1 MLDEFYA
8 EIGKNSPV
16 APVILSV
23 ALMLFFGFAMTRITK
38 RLRLPSVT
46 AYLAVGILLGPY
58 VFDLVPG
65 EVVDGMSFLS
75 DIALAFIAF
84 GVGEFFKVEALRK
97 NGWRTVVVTLSE
109 TLLSS
114 LLVFLVTYLLLGLD
128 LSFSLVLAALASAT
142 APTSTVMT
150 IRQTG
155 ARGDFVD
162 TLLQVMALDNVV
174 SLLSYSVAISVA
186 VAALGGGA
194 LSFGT
199 VAMPVVRNLVAVVVG
214 GAFGLLL
221 RLLIPEGRSSD
232 NRLIIVVA
240 LLFLFCGFCSVIDVS
255 PLLGCMMIG
264 AVYVNLGGDE
274 KLFLQVS
281 YFSPPILLLFFVRSG
296 IGFRLNSLFASGG
309 SFIAY
314 PLIVVSIVYVLVR
327 TVGKVG
333 GAYLGCLAV
342 GKEKRIRNYLGMAEI
357 PQASVAIGL
366 AVLGARALG
375 GEMGATLET
384 VVVAAGILYEI
395 VGPVSAKFALYLSGS
410 YTQSLEELVPLA
422 KGEDEVSM
430 LCERIR
436 TIREELPKRQPPPI
450 SDEDAFTDAALEQ
463 REAAAMMPRLRGP
476 WRRL

>member
-1 MLDEFYA
+1 MNAFYERVA
-8 EIGKNSPV
+8 ATSPV
-16 APVILSV
+16 APIILSV

-38 RLRLPSVT
+38 RLRLPNVT
-46 AYLAVGILLGPY
+46 AYLTVGILLGPY
-58 VFDLVPG
+58 VFNLVPR

-84 GVGEFFKVEALRK
+84 GVGEFFKVEALRR
-97 NGWRTVVVTLSE
+97 NGLRTIVITLSE

-114 LLVFLVTYLLLGLD
+114 VLVFLVTYFLLGLD

-186 VAALGGGA
+186 VAALGGA
-194 LSFGT
+194 TLSFGT
-199 VAMPVVRNLVAVVVG
+199 VAMPVIRNLVAVVVG

-240 LLFLFCGFCSVIDVS
+240 LLFLFCGVCSIIDVS

-264 AVYVNLGGDE
+264 AVYANLGGDA

-296 IGFRLNSLFASGG
+296 IGFRLDALFANGG
-309 SFIAY
+309 SFIVY
-314 PLIVVSIVYVLVR
+314 PLILVSVVYVFTR
-327 TVGKVG
+327 AAGKIG
-333 GAYLGCLAV
+333 GSYLGCLAV
-342 GKEKRIRNYLGMAEI
+342 GKAPRIRNYLGMAEI

-395 VGPVSAKFALYLSGS
+395 VGPVSAKLALYLSGS
-410 YTQSLEELVPLA
+410 CTDTLEALVPTA
-422 KGEDEVSM
+422 EGEDEVAV

-436 TIREELPKRQPPPI
+436 AIREELPKREPPALSP
-450 SDEDAFTDAALEQ
+450 EDAFTEAALEQ
-463 REAAAMMPRLRGP
+463 REATVASPRMRGP

>member
-1 MLDEFYA
+1 MLDAFYERIA
-8 EIGKNSPV
+8 ATSSV

-23 ALMLFFGFAMTRITK
+23 ALMLFFGFAATRITK

-46 AYLAVGILLGPY
+46 AYLAAGILLGPY
-58 VFDLVPG
+58 VFDLVPT
-65 EVVDGMSFLS
+65 EVVGGMSFLS

-84 GVGEFFKVEALRK
+84 GVGEFFKLSALRK
-97 NGWRTVVVTLSE
+97 NGWRTVAITLSE
-109 TLLSS
+109 ALLSS
-114 LLVFLVTYLLLGLD
+114 LLVFFVTYLLLGLD

-142 APTSTVMT
+142 APASTVMT

-155 ARGDFVD
+155 AKGDFVD

-186 VAALGGGA
+186 VAAIGGGA
-194 LSFGT
+194 LSFST
-199 VAMPVVRNLVAVVVG
+199 VAMPLLRNLLAVVVG
-214 GAFGLLL
+214 GVLGFVL
-221 RLLIPEGRSSD
+221 RLLIPEGRSND

-240 LLFLFCGFCSVIDVS
+240 LLFLFCGFCSIIDVS

-264 AVYVNLGGDE
+264 AVYVNLGGDD

-296 IGFRLNSLFASGG
+296 IGFRLDSLFAGGG
-309 SFIAY
+309 SLVTY
-314 PLIVVSIVYVLVR
+314 PLILVSVTYFLVR

-333 GAYLGCLAV
+333 GSYLGCLAV
-342 GKEKRIRNYLGMAEI
+342 GKERRVRNYLGLAEI

-375 GEMGATLET
+375 GEMGQTLET

-395 VGPVSAKFALYLSGS
+395 VGPVSAKLALYLSGS
-410 YTQSLEELVPLA
+410 YTTDLPAAPTAEGV
-422 KGEDEVSM
+422 DEVAI

-436 TIREELPKRQPPPI
+436 AIREGLGEREAPPPTP
-450 SDEDAFTDAALEQ
+450 EDAFTEAALMQ
-463 REAAAMMPRLRGP
+463 REAMMPRRRGR
-476 WRRL
+476 WWQA

>member
-1 MLDEFYA
+1 MSVLDAFYA
-8 EIGKNSPV
+8 RIGQTSSV

-23 ALMLFFGFAMTRITK
+23 ALMLFFGFAATRITK
-38 RLRLPSVT
+38 RLRLPNVT
-46 AYLAVGILLGPY
+46 AYLAAGILLGPY
-58 VFDLVPG
+58 VFDLVPMG
-65 EVVDGMSFLS
+65 VVDGMSFLS

-84 GVGEFFKVEALRK
+84 GVGEFFKISALRK
-97 NGWRTVVVTLSE
+97 NGWRTVAITLSE
-109 TLLSS
+109 ALLSA

-128 LSFSLVLAALASAT
+128 FSFSLVLAALASAT
-142 APTSTVMT
+142 APASTVMT

-155 ARGDFVD
+155 AKGDFVD

-186 VAALGGGA
+186 VAALGGSA
-194 LSFGT
+194 LSFAT
-199 VAMPVVRNLVAVVVG
+199 VALPLLRNLLGVIVG
-214 GAFGLLL
+214 GVLGFVL
-221 RLLIPEGRSSD
+221 RLLIPEGRSTD

-264 AVYVNLGGDE
+264 AVYVNLGGDD

-296 IGFRLNSLFASGG
+296 IGFRLDSLFAG
-309 SFIAY
+309 SALVAY
-314 PLIVVSIVYVLVR
+314 PLILVSVTYFLVR

-333 GAYLGCLAV
+333 GSYLGCLAV

-375 GEMGATLET
+375 GDMGVALET

-395 VGPVSAKFALYLSGS
+395 VGPVSAKLALYLSGS
-410 YTQSLEELVPLA
+410 YTTDLPAAESAE
-422 KGEDEVSM
+422 GTDEVAI

-436 TIREELPKRQPPPI
+436 AIREGLPEREAPPPTP
-450 SDEDAFTDAALEQ
+450 EDAFTEAALMQ
-463 REAAAMMPRLRGP
+463 REAMLTRRRGR
-476 WRRL
+476 WWQW

>member
-1 MLDEFYA
+1 MLDELYA
-8 EIGKNSPV
+8 QIGERSSV

-38 RLRLPSVT
+38 RLRLPNVT
-46 AYLAVGILLGPY
+46 AYIAAGILLGPY
-58 VFDLVPG
+58 VLDLVPG
-65 EVVDGMSFLS
+65 EVVSGMAFLS

-84 GVGEFFKVEALRK
+84 GVGEFFKVSALRK
-97 NGWRTVVVTLSE
+97 NGWRTVVITLSE
-109 TLLSS
+109 ALLSS
-114 LLVFLVTYLLLGLD
+114 LLVFFATYFLLGLSF
-128 LSFSLVLAALASAT
+128 SFSLVLAALASAT
-142 APTSTVMT
+142 APASTVMT

-199 VAMPVVRNLVAVVVG
+199 VAMPLLRNLLGVLVG
-214 GAFGLLL
+214 GVLGFVL

-264 AVYVNLGGDE
+264 AVYVNLGGDA

-296 IGFRLNSLFASGG
+296 IGFRLDSLFASS
-309 SFIAY
+309 SFVAF
-314 PLIVVSIVYVLVR
+314 PLIIVSVVYFLVR
-327 TVGKVG
+327 IVGKVG
-333 GAYLGCLAV
+333 GCYLGCLAT
-342 GKEKRIRNYLGMAEI
+342 GKEKRVRNYLGMAEI

-375 GEMGATLET
+375 GEAGVALET
-384 VVVAAGILYEI
+384 VVVAAGVLYEI
-395 VGPVSAKFALYLSGS
+395 VGPVSAKLALYLSGS
-410 YTQSLEELVPLA
+410 YTDNLEALTPTAE
-422 KGEDEVSM
+422 GRDEVAV

-436 TIREELPKRQPPPI
+436 AIREDLPPPQTPPVGAE
-450 SDEDAFTDAALEQ
+450 EDAFTEAALEQ
-463 REAAAMMPRLRGP
+463 REAMVQRRRGP
-476 WRRL
+476 WHRF